1 MEEGLVLSD
10 TNIIIDFYK
19 EDAKVLSNLQ
29 LIGQKNIAIS
39 AITVGELFHGALNK
53 NELARLINDMNHLN
67 IIHADLKTSELF
79 LQLMAAYS
87 LSHRLSVPDG
97 LIAAT
102 ALSKSLT
109 LYTHNLRDFRYIK
122 EIVLFDEQ

>member
-1 MEEGLVLSD
+1 MEEELVLCD

-87 LSHRLSVPDG
+87 LSHRLSVPMD
-97 LIAAT
+97 
-102 ALSKSLT
+102 
-109 LYTHNLRDFRYIK
+109 
-122 EIVLFDEQ
+122 